1 MGNQI
6 SKIQKMNFED
16 IQELKR
22 YDNYILINTMRDS
35 EQECLIKGT
44 ISANE
49 EVEKVEKMI
58 NEQGMIIIYGKN
70 GNDEK
75 IYEKYMQLIKLGHKK
90 TYIYIGGLFEWLLL
104 QDIYGNEN
112 FPTTERQLDILKF
125 KPPSILKTLLLTQR

>member
-6 SKIQKMNFED
+6 SKIKKMNFED

-22 YDNYILINTMRDS
+22 YDNYILINTLDNS
-35 EQECLIKGT
+35 EQGCLIKGT
-44 ISANE
+44 TRAQD
-49 EVEKVEKMI
+49 EVDKVEKMI
-58 NEQGMIIIYGKN
+58 KEQGMIIIYGKN

-104 QDIYGNEN
+104 QDIYGYEN
-112 FPTTERQLDILKF
+112 FPTTKTELDILKF
-125 KPPSILKTLLLTQR
+125 KAPSILKTLLLTNR

>member
-6 SKIQKMNFED
+6 SKIKKMNFED

-22 YDNYILINTMRDS
+22 YDNYILINTLDNS
-35 EQECLIKGT
+35 EQDCLIKGT
-44 ISANE
+44 TRAQD
-49 EVEKVEKMI
+49 EVDKVEKMI
-58 NEQGMIIIYGKN
+58 KEQGMIIIYGKN

-104 QDIYGNEN
+104 QDIYGYEN
-112 FPTTERQLDILKF
+112 FPTTKTELDILKF
-125 KPPSILKTLLLTQR
+125 KAPSILKTLLLTN